1 MIRELKS
8 LLNSDNQEE
17 GRNLMRPPLWHPPIE
32 LSETEALI
40 IKRIKRAKLFTFLR
54 LNRSFI
60 FNDEFQE
67 ELATIF
73 KDSTVGQGPV
83 PPAQIALAII
93 LQAYLGISDDEVIE
107 EMLMDQRWQL
117 VLDCLKCE
125 TPPFSKA
132 TLVRCR
138 NRLIK
143 KELDQRLIDRTV
155 EIAKQKGGFGS
166 SQLKAALDSSP
177 LWGAGKV
184 EDTYNLLGHALRKAV
199 SMIAAVQ
206 GREPAEI
213 ALEAGAPILNSSS
226 LKTAL
231 DLNWD
236 HPVERQNALLII
248 LSSLNSVEEWM
259 QSQPDCDEFEVV
271 QETLDV
277 ARVIESQNVTFDSQ
291 GVPSLSKGVAKDRRI
306 SIEDPDMRHGRKSR
320 SKKIDGYKRHV
331 LKDLESGV
339 VCAVALTRANTP
351 ESAAT
356 IDLERDLKIQN
367 IHLSELHIDRAYLSS
382 HWVTQRNNKLQIFC
396 KAWQVKNSGRFDKNS
411 FFLDWNTHLISCP
424 NQVSIPFEPG
434 KTVHFPQNEC
444 AICPLRSGCTNS
456 QRGRTVSIH
465 PDEALMQELRARQS
479 TAIGRQDLRK
489 RTTVEHSLA
498 HIGHWQGNRARYIGL
513 RKNLFDLRRVA
524 VVHNLHVI
532 ARMDKVRP
540 ITPGIESN
548 SCTG

>member
-1 MIRELKS
+1 
-8 LLNSDNQEE
+8 
-17 GRNLMRPPLWHPPIE
+17 MRPPLWHPPIE
-32 LSETEALI
+32 LSDPESLI

-54 LNRSFI
+54 LNRSLI
-60 FNDEFQE
+60 FNNEFQE

-73 KDSTVGQGPV
+73 KDSTVGHSPV
-83 PPAQIALAII
+83 PPAQLALAII

-107 EMLMDQRWQL
+107 EMMMDQRWQL
-117 VLDCLKCE
+117 VLDCLNCE

-132 TLVRCR
+132 TLVRFR
-138 NRLIK
+138 KGLIK

-199 SMIAAVQ
+199 SVIAAVQ

-213 ALEAGAPILNSSS
+213 ASEAGAPILNSSS

-236 HPVERQNALLII
+236 NPVERQNALFII
-248 LSSLNSVEEWM
+248 LNSLNSVEKWM
-259 QSQPDCDEFEVV
+259 QKQSNCDEFEAA
-271 QETLDV
+271 QDTLYI
-277 ARVIESQNVTFDSQ
+277 ARVIESQNVTLDSQ
-291 GVPSLSKGVAKDRRI
+291 GVPNLAKGVAKDRRI

-356 IDLERDLKIQN
+356 VDLERDLKFQN
-367 IHLSELHIDRAYLSS
+367 IHLAELHIDRAYLSS
-382 HWVTQRNNKLQIFC
+382 HWVTQRDDKLQIFC
-396 KAWQVKNSGRFDKNS
+396 KAWPVKNYGRFDKNS
-411 FFLDWNTHLISCP
+411 FFLDWDTHLISCP
-424 NQVSIPFEPG
+424 NQVSVSFEAG
-434 KTVHFPQNEC
+434 KTVHFPLSEC
-444 AICPLRSGCTNS
+444 ATCPLRKDCTNS
-456 QRGRTVSIH
+456 KRGRSVSIH
-465 PDEALMQELRARQS
+465 LDEALMQELRARQS
-479 TAIGRQDLRK
+479 TAIGRQNLRK

-498 HIGHWQGNRARYIGL
+498 HIGHWQGNRARYLGH

-532 ARMDKVRP
+532 ARMAEVLP
-540 ITPGIESN
+540 IKPGIESN
-548 SCTG
+548 SLTG

>member
-1 MIRELKS
+1 
-8 LLNSDNQEE
+8 
-17 GRNLMRPPLWHPPIE
+17 MRPPLWHPPIE
-32 LSETEALI
+32 LSDHEALI

-73 KDSTVGQGPV
+73 KDSTVGHSPV
-83 PPAQIALAII
+83 PPAQIALAIV

-107 EMLMDQRWQL
+107 EMVMDQRWQL
-117 VLDCLKCE
+117 VLDCLNCE
-125 TPPFSKA
+125 TPPFSKP
-132 TLVRCR
+132 TLIRFR

-199 SMIAAVQ
+199 SVIAAGQ
-206 GREPAEI
+206 GRESAEI
-213 ALEAGAPILNSSS
+213 AELAGAPILNSSS

-236 HPVERQNALLII
+236 EPGERQNALSII
-248 LSSLNSVEEWM
+248 LNSLDSVEKWM
-259 QSQPDCDEFEVV
+259 QSQSGCDGFEVAK
-271 QETLDV
+271 ETLDV

-306 SIEDPDMRHGRKSR
+306 SIEDPDMRHGRKSK

-331 LKDLESGV
+331 LKDLESGMV
-339 VCAVALTRANTP
+339 RAVALTRANTP

-356 IDLERDLKIQN
+356 LDIERDLKFQN
-367 IHLSELHIDRAYLSS
+367 IYLAELHIDRGYLSS
-382 HWVTQRNNKLQIFC
+382 HWVTQRDETLKIFC
-396 KAWQVKNSGRFDKNS
+396 KAWPVRNSGRFDKNS
-411 FFLDWNTHLISCP
+411 FFLDWERYLISCP
-424 NQVSIPFEPG
+424 NQVKVPFEPG
-434 KTVHFPQNEC
+434 QIVHFPHSEC
-444 AICPLRSGCTNS
+444 TICPLRANCTNS
-456 QRGRTVSIH
+456 KKGRTVSIH

-479 TAIGRQDLRK
+479 TASGRLDLRK

-498 HIGHWQGNRARYIGL
+498 HIGHWQGDRARYVGQ

-532 ARMDKVRP
+532 ARISKVAP
-540 ITPGIESN
+540 IQPGIELN
-548 SCTG
+548 SLTG

>member
-1 MIRELKS
+1 MISEFRS
-8 LLNSDNQEE
+8 LLNPNNQEKE
-17 GRNLMRPPLWHPPIE
+17 KNPMRPPLWHPPIE
-32 LSETEALI
+32 LSDHEALI

-54 LNRSFI
+54 LNRLFI

-73 KDSTVGQGPV
+73 KDSTVGNSPV

-117 VLDCLKCE
+117 VLDCLNCE
-125 TPPFSKA
+125 NPPFSKP
-132 TLVRCR
+132 TLIRFR

-199 SMIAAVQ
+199 SVIAAVQ

-236 HPVERQNALLII
+236 NPVERQNALLII
-248 LSSLNSVEEWM
+248 LNSLNSVEEWI
-259 QSQPDCDEFEVV
+259 QSQANCDDFEAA
-271 QETLDV
+271 QDSLYV
-277 ARVIESQNVTFDSQ
+277 ARVIESQNVTLDSQ
-291 GVPSLSKGVAKDRRI
+291 GVPNLAFGVAKDRRI
-306 SIEDPDMRHGRKSR
+306 SIEDSDMRHGRKSR
-320 SKKIDGYKRHV
+320 SKKIDGYKRHI

-351 ESAAT
+351 EAT
-356 IDLERDLKIQN
+356 ATVDLERDLKSQN
-367 IHLSELHIDRAYLSS
+367 IHLAELHIDRAYLSS
-382 HWVTQRNNKLQIFC
+382 HWVTQRDNKLQIFC
-396 KAWQVKNSGRFDKNS
+396 KAWPVKNSGRFDKNS
-411 FFLDWNTHLISCP
+411 FFLDWDTHLISCP
-424 NQVSIPFEPG
+424 NQVSIPFEHG
-434 KTVHFPQNEC
+434 KTVHFPLSEC
-444 AICPLRSGCTNS
+444 AICPLRADCTNS
-456 QRGRTVSIH
+456 KKGRSVSIH
-465 PDEALMQELRARQS
+465 QDEALMQELRARQS
-479 TAIGRQDLRK
+479 TAIGRQNLRK

-498 HIGHWQGNRARYIGL
+498 HIGHWQGNRARYIGQ

-532 ARMDKVRP
+532 ARMDQVLLIK
-540 ITPGIESN
+540 PGIESK
-548 SCTG
+548 SLTG

>member
-1 MIRELKS
+1 
-8 LLNSDNQEE
+8 
-17 GRNLMRPPLWHPPIE
+17 
-32 LSETEALI
+32 
-40 IKRIKRAKLFTFLR
+40 
-54 LNRSFI
+54 
-60 FNDEFQE
+60 
-67 ELATIF
+67 
-73 KDSTVGQGPV
+73 
-83 PPAQIALAII
+83 
-93 LQAYLGISDDEVIE
+93 
-107 EMLMDQRWQL
+107 
-117 VLDCLKCE
+117 
-125 TPPFSKA
+125 
-132 TLVRCR
+132 
-138 NRLIK
+138 
-143 KELDQRLIDRTV
+143 
-155 EIAKQKGGFGS
+155 
-166 SQLKAALDSSP
+166 
-177 LWGAGKV
+177 
-184 EDTYNLLGHALRKAV
+184 
-199 SMIAAVQ
+199 
-206 GREPAEI
+206 
-213 ALEAGAPILNSSS
+213 
-226 LKTAL
+226 
-231 DLNWD
+231 
-236 HPVERQNALLII
+236 
-248 LSSLNSVEEWM
+248 VEEWM
-259 QSQPDCDEFEVV
+259 QSQSDCDEFEVV

-356 IDLERDLKIQN
+356 IDLERDLKLQN

-382 HWVTQRNNKLQIFC
+382 HWVTQRNDKLQIFC

-411 FFLDWNTHLISCP
+411 FFLDWHTHLISCP

>member
-1 MIRELKS
+1 MICELKS

-17 GRNLMRPPLWHPPIE
+17 GKNLMRPPLWHPPIE
-32 LSETEALI
+32 LSEREALI

-60 FNDEFQE
+60 FNDQFQE

-73 KDSTVGQGPV
+73 KDSTVGHSPV
-83 PPAQIALAII
+83 PPAQIALTII

-117 VLDCLKCE
+117 VLDCLNCE

-132 TLVRCR
+132 TLVRFR

-199 SMIAAVQ
+199 SVIAAVQ
-206 GREPAEI
+206 GRESAEI
-213 ALEAGAPILNSSS
+213 AELTGAPILNSSS

-236 HPVERQNALLII
+236 DPGERQNALSII
-248 LSSLNSVEEWM
+248 LKSLCSVEQWM
-259 QSQPDCDEFEVV
+259 QSQSDCDEFEVAK
-271 QETLDV
+271 ETLDV

-306 SIEDPDMRHGRKSR
+306 SIEDSDMRHGRKSR

-356 IDLERDLKIQN
+356 VDLERDLKLQN
-367 IHLSELHIDRAYLSS
+367 IHLAELHIDRAYLSS
-382 HWVTQRNNKLQIFC
+382 HWVTQRDDKLQIFC
-396 KAWQVKNSGRFDKNS
+396 KAWPVRNSGRFDKNS
-411 FFLDWNTHLISCP
+411 FFLDWDTHLISCP
-424 NQVSIPFEPG
+424 NQVIIPNAR
-434 KTVHFPQNEC
+434 V
-444 AICPLRSGCTNS
+444 ASA
-456 QRGRTVSIH
+456 SIH
-465 PDEALMQELRARQS
+465 CYWSPR
-479 TAIGRQDLRK
+479 
-489 RTTVEHSLA
+489 
-498 HIGHWQGNRARYIGL
+498 
-513 RKNLFDLRRVA
+513 
-524 VVHNLHVI
+524 
-532 ARMDKVRP
+532 
-540 ITPGIESN
+540 IEKTYYS
-548 SCTG
+548 

>member
-1 MIRELKS
+1 MISELRS
-8 LLNSDNQEE
+8 LLKPNNQEE
-17 GRNLMRPPLWHPPIE
+17 EKTPMRPPLWHPPIE
-32 LSETEALI
+32 LSDHEALI

-73 KDSTVGQGPV
+73 KDSTVGHSPV
-83 PPAQIALAII
+83 PPAQIALAIV

-107 EMLMDQRWQL
+107 EMVMDQRWQL
-117 VLDCLKCE
+117 VLDCLNCE
-125 TPPFSKA
+125 TPPLGKP
-132 TLVRCR
+132 TLIRFR

-143 KELDQRLIDRTV
+143 KELDQGLIDRTV

-184 EDTYNLLGHALRKAV
+184 EDTYNLLGHDERKAV
-199 SMIAAVQ
+199 SVIAAGQ
-206 GREPAEI
+206 GRESVEI
-213 ALEAGAPILNSSS
+213 AELAGAPILNSSS

-236 HPVERQNALLII
+236 EPGERQNALSII
-248 LSSLNSVEEWM
+248 LNSLDSVEKWM
-259 QSQPDCDEFEVV
+259 QSQSGCDGFEVAK
-271 QETLDV
+271 ETLDV

-320 SKKIDGYKRHV
+320 SKKIDGYKRHI

-356 IDLERDLKIQN
+356 LDLEWDLKFQN
-367 IHLSELHIDRAYLSS
+367 LHLTELHIDRGYLSS
-382 HWVTQRNNKLQIFC
+382 HWVTQRDETLKIFC
-396 KAWQVKNSGRFDKNS
+396 KAWPVRNSGRFDKNS
-411 FFLDWNTHLISCP
+411 FFLDWERYLISCP
-424 NQVSIPFEPG
+424 NQVKVPFEPG
-434 KTVHFPQNEC
+434 KIVHFPHSEC
-444 AICPLRSGCTNS
+444 TICPLRANCTNS
-456 QRGRTVSIH
+456 KKGRTVSIH

-479 TAIGRQDLRK
+479 TASGRLDLRK

-498 HIGHWQGNRARYIGL
+498 HIGHWQGDRARYVGQ

-532 ARMDKVRP
+532 ARISKVAP
-540 ITPGIESN
+540 IQPGIELN
-548 SCTG
+548 SLTG

>member
-1 MIRELKS
+1 
-8 LLNSDNQEE
+8 
-17 GRNLMRPPLWHPPIE
+17 MRPPLWHPPIE

-67 ELATIF
+67 QLATIF

-132 TLVRCR
+132 TLVRFR

-166 SQLKAALDSSP
+166 SQLKAADNSSP

-236 HPVERQNALLII
+236 NPVERQNALLII

-259 QSQPDCDEFEVV
+259 QSQSDCDEFEVV

-356 IDLERDLKIQN
+356 IDLERDLKFQN

-382 HWVTQRNNKLQIFC
+382 HWVTQRNDKLQIFC
-396 KAWQVKNSGRFDKNS
+396 KAWPVKNSGRFDKNS
-411 FFLDWNTHLISCP
+411 FFLDWDTHLISCP

-456 QRGRTVSIH
+456 KRGRTVSIH

-479 TAIGRQDLRK
+479 TAIGRIDLRK

-498 HIGHWQGNRARYIGL
+498 HIGYWQGNRARYIGL

>member
-1 MIRELKS
+1 MIFELRS
-8 LLNSDNQEE
+8 LLNSHNHEE
-17 GRNLMRPPLWHPPIE
+17 ERNLMRPPLWHPPIE
-32 LSETEALI
+32 LSEREALI

-73 KDSTVGQGPV
+73 KDSTVGQSPV
-83 PPAQIALAII
+83 PPAQLALAII

-107 EMLMDQRWQL
+107 EMVMDQRWQL
-117 VLDCLKCE
+117 VLDCLNCE

-132 TLVRCR
+132 TLVRFR
-138 NRLIK
+138 KSLIK
-143 KELDQRLIDRTV
+143 KEMDQRLIDRTV
-155 EIAKQKGGFGS
+155 EIAKQKSGFGS

-199 SMIAAVQ
+199 SVIAAVQ

-213 ALEAGAPILNSSS
+213 ADEVGAPILNSSS

-236 HPVERQNALLII
+236 NPVERQNALLII

-259 QSQPDCDEFEVV
+259 QSQSDCDEFEVV

-356 IDLERDLKIQN
+356 IDLERDLKFQN

-382 HWVTQRNNKLQIFC
+382 HWVTRRDDKLQIFC
-396 KAWQVKNSGRFDKNS
+396 KAWPVKNSGLFDKNS
-411 FFLDWNTHLISCP
+411 FFLDWDTHLIRCP

-456 QRGRTVSIH
+456 KRGRTVSIH

-479 TAIGRQDLRK
+479 TAIGRKNLRK

-498 HIGHWQGNRARYIGL
+498 HIGHWQGNRARYIGQ

-540 ITPGIESN
+540 ITPGIKSN
-548 SCTG
+548 SWTG

>member
-1 MIRELKS
+1 MIGELKS

-206 GREPAEI
+206 GREPAET

-236 HPVERQNALLII
+236 NPVERQNALLII

-291 GVPSLSKGVAKDRRI
+291 DVPSLSKGVAKDRRI

-356 IDLERDLKIQN
+356 IDLERDLKLQN

-382 HWVTQRNNKLQIFC
+382 HWVTQRNDKLQIFC

-465 PDEALMQELRARQS
+465 PDEALMQELRTRQS

-532 ARMDKVRP
+532 ARMDKVRS

>member
-1 MIRELKS
+1 
-8 LLNSDNQEE
+8 
-17 GRNLMRPPLWHPPIE
+17 MRPPLWHPPVE
-32 LSETEALI
+32 LSDAEASI
-40 IKRIKRAKLFTFLR
+40 VKRIKRAKLFTFLR

-73 KDSTVGQGPV
+73 KDSTVGQSPV

-107 EMLMDQRWQL
+107 EMLMDRRWQL
-117 VLDCLKCE
+117 VLDCLNCE
-125 TPPFSKA
+125 NPPFSKP
-132 TLVRCR
+132 TLIRFR

-184 EDTYNLLGHALRKAV
+184 EDTYNLLGHDERKAV
-199 SMIAAVQ
+199 SVIAAGQ

-213 ALEAGAPILNSSS
+213 AELAGAPILNSSS

-236 HPVERQNALLII
+236 DPEERQNALLII
-248 LSSLNSVEEWM
+248 LNSLCSVEEWM
-259 QSQPDCDEFEVV
+259 QSQSNCDEFEVAK
-271 QETLDV
+271 ETLDV
-277 ARVIESQNVTFDSQ
+277 ARLIESQNVTFDSQ

-306 SIEDPDMRHGRKSR
+306 SIEDPDMRHGRKSK
-320 SKKIDGYKRHV
+320 SKKIDGYKRHI

-339 VCAVALTRANTP
+339 VCAVALTRANTA
-351 ESAAT
+351 EAT
-356 IDLERDLKIQN
+356 ATFDLERDLKFQN
-367 IHLSELHIDRAYLSS
+367 IHLAELHIDRAYLSS
-382 HWVTQRNNKLQIFC
+382 HWVTQRDDKLQIFC
-396 KAWQVKNSGRFDKNS
+396 KAWPVRNSGRFDKNS
-411 FFLDWNTHLISCP
+411 FFLDWDTHLMSCP

-434 KTVHFPQNEC
+434 KVVHFPPSEC
-444 AICPLRSGCTNS
+444 AICPLRSDCTNS
-456 QRGRTVSIH
+456 KRGRSVSIH
-465 PDEALMQELRARQS
+465 PDEALMQELRSRQS
-479 TAIGRQDLRK
+479 TAIGRKDLRK

-498 HIGHWQGNRARYIGL
+498 HIGHWQGNRARYIGQ

-540 ITPGIESN
+540 ITPGIELN
-548 SCTG
+548 SLTG

>member
-1 MIRELKS
+1 
-8 LLNSDNQEE
+8 
-17 GRNLMRPPLWHPPIE
+17 MRPPLWHPPIE
-32 LSETEALI
+32 LSQREALI

-73 KDSTVGQGPV
+73 KDSTVGQSPI

-117 VLDCLKCE
+117 VLDCLNCE

-132 TLVRCR
+132 TLVRFR
-138 NRLIK
+138 KGLIE

-155 EIAKQKGGFGS
+155 GIAKQKGGFGS
-166 SQLKAALDSSP
+166 SQLKVALDSSP

-199 SMIAAVQ
+199 SVIAAVQ

-213 ALEAGAPILNSSS
+213 AHEAGTPILNSSS

-236 HPVERQNALLII
+236 DPVERQNALLI
-248 LSSLNSVEEWM
+248 LLNSLNSVEEWM
-259 QSQPDCDEFEVV
+259 QSQANCDDFEAA

-277 ARVIESQNVTFDSQ
+277 ARVIESQNVTLDSQ
-291 GVPSLSKGVAKDRRI
+291 GVPNLAFGVAKDRRI

-320 SKKIDGYKRHV
+320 SKKIDGYKRHI

-356 IDLERDLKIQN
+356 VDLERDLKFQN
-367 IHLSELHIDRAYLSS
+367 IHLAELHIDRAYLSS
-382 HWVTQRNNKLQIFC
+382 HWVTQRDDKLQIFC
-396 KAWQVKNSGRFDKNS
+396 KAWPVRNSGRFDKNS
-411 FFLDWNTHLISCP
+411 FFLDWDTHLISCP
-424 NQVSIPFEPG
+424 NQVSVSFEPG
-434 KTVHFPQNEC
+434 KTVHFPLSEC
-444 AICPLRSGCTNS
+444 AICPLREDCTNS
-456 QRGRTVSIH
+456 KRGRSVSIH
-465 PDEALMQELRARQS
+465 LDEALMQELRARQS

-498 HIGHWQGNRARYIGL
+498 HIGYWQGNRARYLGQ

-532 ARMDKVRP
+532 ARMAEVLP
-540 ITPGIESN
+540 IKPGVESN
-548 SCTG
+548 SLTG